1 MPENIINTL
10 QKNAVKDKSKSL
22 NMNIRFNSVEIGM
35 INNLLDTTNI
45 KSPTRLIKS
54 MIKTYYDQIIKKE
67 TTQN

>member
-1 MPENIINTL
+1 MSDNIINTL
-10 QKNAVKDKSKSL
+10 QKNAVRDKSKSL

-67 TTQN
+67 TAQN